1 MNNILKQAKELEK
14 GCGKTFYSQGGLG
27 MYCGKTRIG
36 KDIQYCPECQ
46 EEATKLLKIAR
57 EGCGKKFETVY
68 IFGNKVKVKCPF
80 KENGFKDLVCPDCQE
95 AIKILEEVHKR

>member
-1 MNNILKQAKELEK
+1 MNNILKQAKELEEWFK
-14 GCGKTFYSQGGLG
+14 SGEERNYPYWIARK
-27 MYCGKTRIG
+27 K
-36 KDIQYCPECQ
+36 K
-46 EEATKLLKIAR
+46 EATKLLKIAR